1 MKDQTSRIEAV
12 KTPQIIKLLSTSL
25 PIALFS
31 SINPILNS
39 TLPTSPPTSLL
50 ISYLSKT
57 DRFLFANSRPSLLHP
72 TEGSMASDNQEVSRA
87 PSEAQIQVASDVAAV
102 ERTSIS
108 AAMDRTS
115 EDHPNTIT
123 ENGEKAFQKSEAQSS
138 SGRQNFSDWNN
149 WEKQL
154 IVFIGSAAAVFSP
167 LSANIY
173 FPIFNVLATDLHV
186 SNTLINLTVTV
197 YMVSLPLLAESAE

>member
-1 MKDQTSRIEAV
+1 
-12 KTPQIIKLLSTSL
+12 
-25 PIALFS
+25 
-31 SINPILNS
+31 
-39 TLPTSPPTSLL
+39 
-50 ISYLSKT
+50 
-57 DRFLFANSRPSLLHP
+57 
-72 TEGSMASDNQEVSRA
+72 MASDNQEASHA
-87 PSEAQIQVASDVAAV
+87 PPEAQVQVTSDVAAV

-108 AAMDRTS
+108 AAMERAS

-123 ENGEKAFQKSEAQSS
+123 EDGEKAFQTSEAQSS
-138 SGRQNFSDWNN
+138 SGSQNFSDWNN